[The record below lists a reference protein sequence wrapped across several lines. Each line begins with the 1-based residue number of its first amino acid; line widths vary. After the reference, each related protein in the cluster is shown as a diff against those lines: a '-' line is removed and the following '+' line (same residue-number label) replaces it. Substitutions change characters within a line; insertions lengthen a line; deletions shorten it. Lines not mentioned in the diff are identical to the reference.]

1 MSKFLGKVLGTDKVI
16 EGAVDIGKTLV
27 EQRYTKGERA
37 QDRLKE
43 LEMLEASRNA
53 QDENDLEQIKLAY
66 DFIQKKEE
74 QARLSRQAAREFDEK
89 RWSSGDF
96 LQRNASILVGLTLI
110 AFCFSLILILV
121 LADPPI
127 EARLSDKVLDMSS
140 WIILAVTG
148 YFLGSS
154 QGSAVKNRML
164 EGKEKSRE

>member
-1 MSKFLGKVLGTDKVI
+1 MAKKLIGKLLGSDKVI
-16 EGAVDIGKTLV
+16 DAVKDTTDKLLD
-27 EQRYTKGERA
+27 QRYTKQERA
-37 QDRLKE
+37 QDEIRV
-43 LEMLEASRNA
+43 LEMHEKSRNLLEEI
-53 QDENDLEQIKLAY
+53 DNDQFHELLSFMEQERKDAEQY
-66 DFIQKKEE
+66 RQSARDFDVK
-74 QARLSRQAAREFDEK
+74 RQ
-89 RWSSGDF
+89 SSSDF

-154 QGSAVKNRML
+154 QGSAVKNRLL
-164 EGKEKSRE
+164 ENGKSRD